1 MTGAEQRPG
10 LTVEQVARAERRDGV
25 SHPVLSIIEQHLP
38 TITQLTEE
46 YSQITNNQE
55 QQRYIGEHY
64 GFFADALVE
73 VGAYT
78 MEPTNIVAIWSRAK
92 EVFSGYHRYAL
103 AGMVAGAYAV
113 QGLDN
118 PDWKRFPRHYLE
130 TSELP
135 TEVLGDREGL
145 EHAMRRLDEI
155 GESLDELN
163 VYVYGTKE
171 SGMEMGAK
179 LGARMRDGDTE
190 AEAELEKLI
199 AMEKERK
206 TPILGEIHENFGNGF
221 TPLYFP
227 IRDALNLD

>member
-1 MTGAEQRPG
+1 MPVERPL
-10 LTVEQVARAERRDGV
+10 LTKDQVAQAESRIGFT
-25 SHPVLSIIEQHLP
+25 HPVLTVIEYNLP
-38 TITQLTEE
+38 DIVQLAKG
-46 YSQITNNQE
+46 YSQIIDNQE
-55 QQRYIGEHY
+55 QQRYIRRQY
-64 GFFADALVE
+64 GFLADAIVE
-73 VGAYT
+73 VGSYT
-78 MEPTNIVAIWSRAK
+78 MEPTDIIAIWSRAR

-103 AGMVAGAYAV
+103 AGMVASAYAI

-145 EHAMRRLDEI
+145 ENVMRRLDEI

-227 IRDALNLD
+227 IR

>member
-1 MTGAEQRPG
+1 M
-10 LTVEQVARAERRDGV
+10 
-25 SHPVLSIIEQHLP
+25 EQHLP
-38 TITQLTEE
+38 TITHLTQT

-73 VGAYT
+73 AGPYT
-78 MEPTNIVAIWSRAK
+78 MEPTDIIAIWSRAR

-103 AGMVAGAYAV
+103 AGMVASAYAI

-118 PDWKRFPRHYLE
+118 PDWKRFPRHYLG

-135 TEVLGDREGL
+135 SEVVGDKEGL
-145 EHAMRRLDEI
+145 GHVMGRLDEI

-190 AEAELEKLI
+190 AEAELNKLI
-199 AMEKERK
+199 AMQKERQ

-227 IRDALNLD
+227 IRVALGLE